1 MIFDSLKNC
10 PMYYGVNKKFEKSFE
25 FIKNVIIEIKV

>member
-10 PMYYGVNKKFEKSFE
+10 AMYYGVNENFEKSFD
-25 FIKNVIIEIKV
+25 FIKKVIIKIKV